1 MISSRYLYK
10 AKKKNWRDLPKD
22 QCWTQ
27 GYLFDN
33 DYSGEEQRFFVGS
46 LVIDDYVGMGCDEWD
61 INGTNFYEIDPTT
74 ICQCVGFEDKNGNVI
89 FEHDI
94 LKGFFYP
101 YKYDDEHNYYG
112 LCSWIDES
120 KAFMIY
126 TIKNPESDV
135 NGISHGN
142 TELMEGWNPA
152 MWEIIGNEFDN
163 PELLGE

>member
-1 MISSRYLYK
+1 MNIERYIVK
-10 AKKKNWRDLPKD
+10 AKRKNWRDLPKD
-22 QCWTQ
+22 EWWTQ

-33 DYSGEEQRFFVGS
+33 DFSG
-46 LVIDDYVGMGCDEWD
+46 
-61 INGTNFYEIDPTT
+61 YEIDPTT

-142 TELMEGWNPA
+142 TELMEEWNPA